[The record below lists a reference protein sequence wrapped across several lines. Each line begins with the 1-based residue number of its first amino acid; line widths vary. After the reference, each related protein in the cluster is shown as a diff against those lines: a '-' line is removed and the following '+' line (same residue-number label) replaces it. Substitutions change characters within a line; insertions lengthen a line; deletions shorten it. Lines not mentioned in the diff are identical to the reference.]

1 MAEEPVA
8 GGPVSGRTMTGRPE
22 TPEETARKLVD
33 LLSASSRT
41 LALAESC
48 TAGLG
53 ADLLVRIPGASKVLW
68 GSFVCYTVDAKV
80 RMLGLDRVAVE
91 RAGAVSGETVRSMVR
106 GALEKSG
113 AHVAGAVTGLAGP
126 GGDGTAVPAGS
137 VWIAVAS
144 RGGECRARF
153 FHFDGS
159 RNGVRNAAAVKLAE
173 ELLDFLTL
181 NEQNKYY

>member
-1 MAEEPVA
+1 MAEEPVTGQAA
-8 GGPVSGRTMTGRPE
+8 GLPKAEP
-22 TPEETARKLVD
+22 PDAAARKLVE

-53 ADLLVRIPGASKVLW
+53 ADMLARIPGASKALW

-80 RMLGLDRVAVE
+80 RMLGLDRAEVE
-91 RAGAVSGETVRSMVR
+91 RTGAVSGETALAMAR

-126 GGDGTAVPAGS
+126 GGDGTAVPVGT
-137 VWIAVAS
+137 VWIALAD
-144 RGGECRARF
+144 RGGKCGARL
-153 FHFDGS
+153 FHFEGS
-159 RNGVRNAAAVKLAE
+159 RNGVRNAAAAKLAE
-173 ELLDFLTL
+173 ELLNFLTPD
-181 NEQNKYY
+181 EQNRYY

>member
-8 GGPVSGRTMTGRPE
+8 GRAADGPPGAA
-22 TPEETARKLVD
+22 ARKLVE

-53 ADLLVRIPGASKVLW
+53 ADMLARIPGASKVFW

-80 RMLGLDRVAVE
+80 RMLGLDRAEVE
-91 RAGAVSGETVRSMVR
+91 RAGAVSGETARSMAR
-106 GALEKSG
+106 GALDRSG

-126 GGDGTAVPAGS
+126 DGDGTAVPVGT
-137 VWIAVAS
+137 VWIALAD
-144 RGGECRARF
+144 RKRECRARI

-173 ELLDFLTL
+173 ELLNFLTL
-181 NEQNKYY
+181 DE

>member
-1 MAEEPVA
+1 MAEEPV
-8 GGPVSGRTMTGRPE
+8 TGRVAALPPE
-22 TPEETARKLVD
+22 KMARKLVE

-53 ADLLVRIPGASKVLW
+53 ADMLARIPGASRVLW

-80 RMLGLDRVAVE
+80 RMLGLDRAELE
-91 RAGAVSGETVRSMVR
+91 RTGAVSGETARAMAR

-126 GGDGTAVPAGS
+126 GGDGTAVPVGT
-137 VWIAVAS
+137 VWIALAD
-144 RGGECRARF
+144 RGGECRARS

-159 RNGVRNAAAVKLAE
+159 RNGVRKAAAVRLAE
-173 ELLDFLTL
+173 ELLNFLTL
-181 NEQNKYY
+181 DE

>member
-8 GGPVSGRTMTGRPE
+8 GGLTAGRETTGRPA
-22 TPEETARKLVD
+22 EETARKLVD

-53 ADLLVRIPGASKVLW
+53 ADLLARIPGASRVLW

-80 RMLGLDRVAVE
+80 RMLGLDRSMVE
-91 RAGAVSGETVRSMVR
+91 RAGAVSGETARAMAM

-113 AHVAGAVTGLAGP
+113 AHAAGAVTGLAGP
-126 GGDGTAVPAGS
+126 DGDGTEVPVGT
-137 VWIAVAS
+137 VWIALAS
-144 RGGECRARF
+144 RGGESGARC

-159 RNGVRNAAAVKLAE
+159 RNEVRNAAAVKLAE
-173 ELLDFLTL
+173 ELLDFLTSD
-181 NEQNKYY
+181 EQNKYY